1 VRPPP
6 HASTLPPDA
15 YAQQLPFDPS
25 LHTPT
30 LSSLL
35 AAGATPLAP
44 WRRLPGALLLATV
57 SLNTSP

>member
-1 VRPPP
+1 
-6 HASTLPPDA
+6 
-15 YAQQLPFDPS
+15 
-25 LHTPT
+25 
-30 LSSLL
+30 LL